1 MGYFD
6 DIVPPDSASSYF
18 PTPPGVPRITV
29 QPSSDQLDD
38 MPGEVGLAPNQVEP
52 WGTGE
57 GPIGKVAP
65 SPRIAGWFDDIVAP
79 AAQHK
84 AAIERALSTTVPL
97 RLQHPRAVEIASG
110 LMADQGRSQL
120 PTDQEQ
126 PMIRLGL
133 LKNRLNR
140 PFTWTQTG
148 TPKRQAMPKMRRT
161 AAHQIS

>member
-1 MGYFD
+1 
-6 DIVPPDSASSYF
+6 DSASSYF

-29 QPSSDQLDD
+29 RPSFETGAVRPPQDGGVEPPPAPPQLDD
-38 MPGEVGLAPNQVEP
+38 VRADVGLAPNRFEP

-79 AAQHK
+79 AAKHK

-140 PFTWTQTG
+140 P
-148 TPKRQAMPKMRRT
+148 
-161 AAHQIS
+161 